1 MPKYDYSMLRGKI
14 RELFGSEKNF
24 LTELKKELEK
34 SKLSIS
40 SGTFNSRINGTSY
53 FKQPEMEA
61 ICKLLRISM
70 KQLNEYF
77 FTSKYEFNSYKI

>member
-1 MPKYDYSMLRGKI
+1 MPKYDYSMLRGRI

-24 LTELKKELEK
+24 LIELKKELK
-34 SKLSIS
+34 KVGISIS

-61 ICKLLRISM
+61 ICQLLRINII
-70 KQLNEYF
+70 QLNEYF
-77 FTSKYEFNSYKI
+77 FTSKYEFNSYKN